1 MTKARYIF
9 IICLMCL
16 GMAASAQTYEQV
28 RRRNVWS
35 TSGNINGMRLDT
47 ASVSYAELAGSYA
60 AGEFRDTWQP
70 QRSWSAGASTASIRH
85 LEDMTLVGGFSFT
98 QTQGYDMCG
107 SMFISPGMFPVD
119 VLEFT
124 PGTKI
129 LQTYKFDGG
138 LSYDL
143 SSDLKVGAMM
153 DFKSANIAKRKDLRH
168 ANYQLDMTVS
178 PGVLY
183 QDGDFTFGANY
194 VLRKV
199 SETIEL
205 KQVGT
210 KVSSYDAFLDKGMM
224 YGVYSVW
231 SGSGLHLDEA
241 GVGGF
246 PVKEMHSGAA
256 LQVMY
261 KDLYAEVEYSR
272 MSGTVGEKD
281 FIWFRYPGNVVSA
294 HVGYQFSTGDAMH
307 YFRIGSD
314 WRNLDL
320 RETVLEKITEG
331 GVTNVYNHGFKR
343 ILARSQWHVHPEY
356 EYASDAF
363 DILVDVSF
371 DKSSSVSSQIY
382 PYIYKES
389 MTTWSAGVEA
399 KLYLSNM
406 GFARLKGFELDAG
419 FRFRDGCVSEDEQLV
434 AEGTGV
440 QTEPFRL
447 QEWYDRQMEFAIA
460 SALNARIALRY
471 SFWKGLYVKASGEWQ
486 YGMDLKYIPGSTRA
500 TAALSIGLDF

>member
-1 MTKARYIF
+1 
-9 IICLMCL
+9 MCF

-35 TSGNINGMRLDT
+35 ASDNINGMRLDT
-47 ASVSYAELAGSYA
+47 ATVSYAEIVGSYA

-143 SSDLKVGAMM
+143 SSNLKVGAMM

-194 VLRKV
+194 ILRKV
-199 SETIEL
+199 SETVEP

-210 KVSSYDAFLDKGMM
+210 KVSSYYAFLDNGMM

-241 GVGGF
+241 GVLDDATFVLGHEEFLACLLVIGRAHGH
-246 PVKEMHSGAA
+246 PVGDIVAANDGTAGVYTGAA
-256 LQVMY
+256 
-261 KDLYAEVEYSR
+261 
-272 MSGTVGEKD
+272 
-281 FIWFRYPGNVVSA
+281 
-294 HVGYQFSTGDAMH
+294 HVAFEHLG
-307 YFRIGSD
+307 I
-314 WRNLDL
+314 LD
-320 RETVLEKITEG
+320 
-331 GVTNVYNHGFKR
+331 GV
-343 ILARSQWHVHPEY
+343 A
-356 EYASDAF
+356 
-363 DILVDVSF
+363 
-371 DKSSSVSSQIY
+371 
-382 PYIYKES
+382 
-389 MTTWSAGVEA
+389 
-399 KLYLSNM
+399 
-406 GFARLKGFELDAG
+406 
-419 FRFRDGCVSEDEQLV
+419 
-434 AEGTGV
+434 
-440 QTEPFRL
+440 
-447 QEWYDRQMEFAIA
+447 
-460 SALNARIALRY
+460 
-471 SFWKGLYVKASGEWQ
+471 Q
-486 YGMDLKYIPGSTRA
+486 YGVGRCL
-500 TAALSIGLDF
+500 GLL

>member
-1 MTKARYIF
+1 M
-9 IICLMCL
+9 
-16 GMAASAQTYEQV
+16 
-28 RRRNVWS
+28 WS
-35 TSGNINGMRLDT
+35 TSDNINGMRLDT
-47 ASVSYAELAGSYA
+47 AAVSYAELAGSYA

-85 LEDMTLVGGFSFT
+85 LEDMTLTGGFSFG

-107 SMFISPGMFPVD
+107 SMFINPGMFPVD

-124 PGTKI
+124 PGRKV

-143 SSDLKVGAMM
+143 LSNLKIGAMM

-183 QDGDFTFGANY
+183 QDGNFTFGANY
-194 VLRKV
+194 ILRKV
-199 SETIEL
+199 SETIEP

-256 LQVMY
+256 VQVQY

-272 MSGTVGEKD
+272 LSGTIGEKD
-281 FIWFRYPGNVVSA
+281 FIWFRYPGNEVTVLS
-294 HVGYQFSTGDAMH
+294 GYKFAVGDAMH
-307 YFRIGSD
+307 YLRLEYG
-314 WRNLDL
+314 WKNVDL
-320 RETVLEKITEG
+320 RENVLEKVTEG
-331 GVTNVYNHGFKR
+331 GVTNVYNHGFNH
-343 ILARSQWHVHPEY
+343 ILAKSQWRLHPEY
-356 EYASDAF
+356 EYVSEML
-363 DILVDVSF
+363 DILVDAAF
-371 DKSSSVSSQIY
+371 DKRRSVSTQMY

-389 MTTWSAGVEA
+389 LMTWSVGAEVKMYLA
-399 KLYLSNM
+399 KM
-406 GFARLKGFELDAG
+406 GLARLKGFELDAG
-419 FRFRDGCVSEDEQLV
+419 VRYRDGAVSELSQLA
-434 AEGTGV
+434 AEVSGV

-447 QEWYDRQMEFAIA
+447 QEWYDRQMEFATA
-460 SALNARIALRY
+460 SAVEAKVALRY
-471 SFWKGLYVKASGEWQ
+471 SFWKGMYAKASGEWHH
-486 YGMDLKYIPGSTRA
+486 GLNLKYIPGRTRA